1 MYRSGH
7 RNASIISLLWWSG
20 EKIEVLCRLE

>member
-1 MYRSGH
+1 MYWSGH
-7 RNASIISLLWWSG
+7 RNTSIVSSLSWSG